1 MCVFEKK
8 LLKTGDSRH
17 NDADII
23 VTSILTSHLIEKLYG
38 VIGLAQ
44 YGFDGRVVDHVG
56 QSVGTD
62 EQEVVIEKS
71 VGEVFYDQ
79 SPIASPADAVEEIFV
94 GVGIAGEAPW
104 GLIDGELPEVREVT
118 VELMLGVLRS

>member
-1 MCVFEKK
+1 M
-8 LLKTGDSRH
+8 
-17 NDADII
+17 
-23 VTSILTSHLIEKLYG
+23 
-38 VIGLAQ
+38 AQ

-104 GLIDGELPEVREVT
+104 GLIDGELPEVYAWLQDGIWKPVT
-118 VELMLGVLRS
+118 TTWLQAPIR